1 MTKRRVSEFTRQMFA
16 REYLPALSSALV
28 LSVADMADALVVGN
42 RMGTTGLAAIAFA
55 IPIFMIYNV
64 IMHSFGLG
72 GAVSFSKN
80 MASGK
85 ELEAKEDYHG
95 IITSVLLIG
104 VAIAILGN
112 LFVGG
117 IATLLGAS
125 ASNQELF
132 SATVT
137 YLRIL
142 FLAAPF
148 FFFSYTTGYYMRN
161 DDLSWETSIA
171 SQLGNG
177 CDFFLNIILVLF
189 AGLGVTG
196 AAIAT
201 MMGVVITSLIE
212 LFFIYYKASHLRFKP
227 FAPNFSGVWSC
238 FRTGIASCVS
248 YVYTFIFILV
258 ANNALFRIAGELG
271 VAVFEIVQS
280 ISYMMGYVFNAI
292 CQAAQ
297 PILTTYE
304 SECNYEESD
313 RTQNLL
319 KNITIITSI
328 VLIVLIAVFAKE
340 ICMLF
345 GLREEAAIA
354 YGAYAIRAFCIC
366 VLFAGWN
373 ILQANVYTARNI
385 TFPAFLLSTLRGF
398 VIIIPV
404 MLISIVIGKMAFWYS
419 YAIAE
424 ILTCIIIFVY
434 LKFFL
439 KEDKRIEADK
449 IYSKT
454 LRGNVDD
461 LSLMLPE
468 IEEFC
473 DKWEADM
480 KQMYYVQMT
489 VEEVCSAIIHSGFAG
504 AGKDHGLIQLT
515 LISNGQKGFSL
526 HIRDNA
532 VSFNPFSMD
541 KKNLD
546 EVDDSSNA
554 DFNALGMDVIKK
566 KAKSFYY
573 RRYQGFNTMVVKI

>member
-16 REYLPALSSALV
+16 RQYLPALSSALV

-55 IPIFMIYNV
+55 IPIFMVYNV

-72 GAVSFSKN
+72 GAVAFSTD
-80 MASGK
+80 MAKGK
-85 ELEAKEDYHG
+85 EKEASNDYHG
-95 IITSVLLIG
+95 IIATVLMIG
-104 VAIAILGN
+104 IILAVLGN
-112 LFVGG
+112 LFVAN
-117 IATLLGAS
+117 IESLLVDRS
-125 ASNQELF
+125 SNTEIIT
-132 SATVT
+132 ANVT
-137 YLRIL
+137 YLRLMFIADPL
-142 FLAAPF
+142 I
-148 FFFSYTTGYYMRN
+148 FFSYTTGYYMRN

-171 SQLGNG
+171 SQIGNG
-177 CDFFLNIILVLF
+177 CDFFLNIVLVLF
-189 AGLGVTG
+189 CGLGVTG
-196 AAIAT
+196 AALAT
-201 MMGVVITSLIE
+201 LLGVVITSFIE
-212 LFFIYYKASHLRFKP
+212 LFFIYYKGSHLRFFP
-227 FAPNFSGVWSC
+227 FTPDFKGVAES
-238 FRTGIASCVS
+238 FKTGIASCVS
-248 YVYTFIFILV
+248 YVYTFIFIFA
-258 ANNALFRIAGELG
+258 ANNALFRSAGELG

-292 CQAAQ
+292 SQASQ

-313 RTQNLL
+313 RTQNLI
-319 KNITIITSI
+319 KNITIITSV
-328 VLIVLIAVFAKE
+328 VLIVLIASCAKE

-345 GLREEAAIA
+345 GLRDDEAIA
-354 YGAYAIRAFCIC
+354 YGSFALRAFCLSI
-366 VLFAGWN
+366 LFAGWN
-373 ILQANVYTARNI
+373 IMLANTYTARGI
-385 TFPAFLLSTLRGF
+385 SFPAFLLSTLRGF

-404 MLISIVIGKMAFWYS
+404 MLVCIAIGENAFWYS
-419 YAIAE
+419 YGITE
-424 ILTCIIIFVY
+424 ILTCIIIFIY
-434 LKFFL
+434 IRFSK
-439 KEDKRIEADK
+439 KETSRIDEER
-449 IYSKT
+449 IFSHT
-454 LRGNVDD
+454 LLGNVDE
-461 LSLMLPE
+461 LGQMLPQ

-473 DKWEADM
+473 EKWEADM

-504 AGKDHGLIQLT
+504 AGKHNGKIQLT
-515 LISNGQKGFSL
+515 LISDGHRGFAL

-541 KKNLD
+541 KKNLE